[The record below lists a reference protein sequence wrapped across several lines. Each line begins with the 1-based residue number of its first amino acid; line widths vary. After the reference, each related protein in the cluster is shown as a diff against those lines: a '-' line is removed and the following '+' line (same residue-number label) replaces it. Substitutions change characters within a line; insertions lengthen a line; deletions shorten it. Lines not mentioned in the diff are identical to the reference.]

1 MANLNL
7 PSAPAD
13 GAEHTHQGRKF
24 KFNASKGRWRPAK
37 ASDRDGINTTR
48 NRNSGIG
55 SALLESDNDLNVDGV
70 TVSIDAF
77 AGRTETYAN
86 ASIFPFSSLQSGD
99 QAIALDTGYLY
110 VTDGSGWFKVANS
123 QPV

>member
-7 PSAPAD
+7 PSSPSD
-13 GAEHTHQGRKF
+13 GAEHTHEGRKF

-37 ASDRDGINTTR
+37 ASDLDGISSSRKRSRGVEN
-48 NRNSGIG
+48 
-55 SALLESDNDLNVDGV
+55 AQLESDLDLNIDGV

-86 ASIFPFSSLQSGD
+86 ASIFPFDSLQSGD

>member
-1 MANLNL
+1 MTNLNL
-7 PSAPAD
+7 PTTPSD
-13 GAEHTHQGRKF
+13 GQVVTHQGRKF
-24 KFNASKGRWRPAK
+24 KWNAGKGRWRPEK
-37 ASDRDGINTTR
+37 ASDLDGISSTR
-48 NRNSGIG
+48 KRSRGIQN
-55 SALLESDNDLNVDGV
+55 AQLESDLDLNIDGV